1 MAELHM
7 FPQNASP
14 HPEAKIARL
23 EAHVFHLS
31 QRQREL
37 EDEQRELKKDREA
50 LLRGILWRLVIFS
63 GLLIGALVSNGSSD
77 GSTAKGI
84 SSALTGSLGL

>member
-7 FPQNASP
+7 FPHNGSQ

-31 QRQREL
+31 LKQREL
-37 EDEQRELKKDREA
+37 EAEHSELKKDREA
-50 LLRGILWRLVIFS
+50 LLRYILWRLVIFS

-77 GSTAKGI
+77 GSTLKGI